1 MRNITQESIRALPI
15 PLPSEE
21 EMQVIVGF
29 LDLAFQEIGQLGAEI
44 DTWCSDV
51 SRSRQATLS
60 AAFSGKLV
68 PQAPNDEPAS
78 ELLARLR
85 AARAAAPAPKA
96 PRAPRKN
103 ARSRQQVAAA

>member
-1 MRNITQESIRALPI
+1 
-15 PLPSEE
+15 
-21 EMQVIVGF
+21 
-29 LDLAFQEIGQLGAEI
+29 
-44 DTWCSDV
+44 
-51 SRSRQATLS
+51 
-60 AAFSGKLV
+60 V